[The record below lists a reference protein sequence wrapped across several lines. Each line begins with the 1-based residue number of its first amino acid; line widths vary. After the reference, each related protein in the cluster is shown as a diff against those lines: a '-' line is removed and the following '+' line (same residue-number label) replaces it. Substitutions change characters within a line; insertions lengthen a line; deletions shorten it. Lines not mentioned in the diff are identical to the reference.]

1 MRTYLTELFDS
12 ITEMNNTDDTE
23 YEDDE
28 FDGEGY
34 QEDETPEPEV
44 VAEVHSEPFPQHPV
58 AQNPNA
64 TINRGYFPRSPFLG
78 QFVTPPNQPPPSAES
93 RRDVATRISAIFTA
107 HYRTTPDRAPSTDL
121 AEASTQLTMH
131 AQSSSMPMLV
141 PSRGPPAH
149 RQHRNV
155 ADALPIIESSASP
168 SPTGTPGHVSAAA
181 SDNGAGFFRSYNER
195 PGNPL
200 SPLGGDGTLTP
211 DLNFAEIGHGRGA
224 QSAGTSTNR
233 LIRTSRQPPM
243 TRPSHDRTLR
253 RHSSVE
259 YASNQTTVESTDQG
273 TRAFARQAASSSVNQ
288 ELQESV
294 QMAFNG
300 QPRGRQEQGSWRRPE
315 PRARSVRRQIKNTI
329 HAAGSLF
336 NRTGPSNE
344 GGGSGSSHPNSF
356 GTNSANR
363 PR

>member
-1 MRTYLTELFDS
+1 
-12 ITEMNNTDDTE
+12 MNNTDDTE

-34 QEDETPEPEV
+34 QEDETPEPEI
-44 VAEVHSEPFPQHPV
+44 VAEVHSEPSPQHQMV
-58 AQNPNA
+58 QSPNA
-64 TINRGYFPRSPFLG
+64 TINRGYFPRSPFVG
-78 QFVTPPNQPPPSAES
+78 QFVTPPNQPPRSEEA
-93 RRDVATRISAIFTA
+93 RRDVATRISTVLTA
-107 HYRTTPDRAPSTDL
+107 HYRATHDRAPSTDL
-121 AEASTQLTMH
+121 AESSTHLAMH
-131 AQSSSMPMLV
+131 AQSSPTPTLA
-141 PSRGPPAH
+141 PSRLTPTH

-195 PGNPL
+195 PGNLL

-224 QSAGTSTNR
+224 QGVGTSSSRQN
-233 LIRTSRQPPM
+233 RTSRQPPM
-243 TRPSHDRTLR
+243 TRPTHDRTLR
-253 RHSSVE
+253 RHSSAEYTSSQMAVE
-259 YASNQTTVESTDQG
+259 NTNQG
-273 TRAFARQAASSSVNQ
+273 TRVFAGQAGSSSVNQ
-288 ELQESV
+288 ELQDSV
-294 QMAFNG
+294 QVALNSE
-300 QPRGRQEQGSWRRPE
+300 PRGRQEQGSWRRPE

-336 NRTGPSNE
+336 NRIGPSNE
-344 GGGSGSSHPNSF
+344 GGDGGSSHPNSL
-356 GTNSANR
+356 GTNSGNR